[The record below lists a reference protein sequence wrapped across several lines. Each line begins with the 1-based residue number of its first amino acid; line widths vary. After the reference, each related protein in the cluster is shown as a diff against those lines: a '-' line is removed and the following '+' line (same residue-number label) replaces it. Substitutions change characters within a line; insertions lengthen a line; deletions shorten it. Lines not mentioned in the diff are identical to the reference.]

1 MVGIVSKDIQDR
13 IRLVPARATL
23 HARTGAEVARE
34 ARTPGMIS
42 RNNILP
48 LRLHKLCL
56 LVATFN
62 STGHREHL
70 FDGAF
75 PQFFGWLFQ
84 SGQVLGGELYKG
96 GGARKL

>member
-1 MVGIVSKDIQDR
+1 MLAVWVTGS
-13 IRLVPARATL
+13 ARATRSQPTM
-23 HARTGAEVARE
+23 H
-34 ARTPGMIS
+34 
-42 RNNILP
+42 
-48 LRLHKLCL
+48 

-70 FDGAF
+70 FDGAY
-75 PQFFGWLFQ
+75 PHFFGWLFQ